1 MTDLAAQRR
10 FFAEEVQV
18 CSNIR
23 SAAVVEALATVP
35 RELFLPAGPWT
46 VRGETDFAAAPRQTP
61 DADPRHVYHN
71 VAVALDAASQ
81 LFNGAPGLLAMAI
94 DALELRPGERVL
106 HVGAGTGYFTALTA
120 HCVGPSGRVVA
131 VEIDADLAG
140 RAAASLATMPWV
152 EVRRGD
158 ASEPMADT
166 SETFDAVLINA
177 GVTHPLESWLD
188 CLSSSGRLIL
198 PLTATMPAMK
208 QIGKGLLLVFT
219 RTPDP
224 STFGARLLTF
234 VAIYSAIGL
243 RDEEIN
249 ARIGQALARNPFPRL
264 QTLRRDA
271 HQPSARC
278 WLHCERFCL
287 GLTSTG
293 ACHAP

>member
-1 MTDLAAQRR
+1 MTNLMAQRR
-10 FFAEEVQV
+10 FFAEEVQI

-23 SAAVVEALATVP
+23 SAAVVEALAAIP
-35 RELFLPAGPWT
+35 REQFLPAGPWT
-46 VRGETDFAAAPRQTP
+46 VRSEADFAAAPRQTP

-71 VAVALDAASQ
+71 VAIALDPACQ

-94 DALELRPGERVL
+94 DALDLQPGARVL
-106 HVGAGTGYFTALTA
+106 HVGAGTGYFTALMA

-131 VEIDADLAG
+131 VEIDADLAD

-158 ASEPMADT
+158 ASERIT
-166 SETFDAVLINA
+166 ETFDAVLINA

-188 CLSSSGRLIL
+188 CLSSTGRLIL

-208 QIGKGLLLVFT
+208 QIGKGLLLLVT
-219 RTPDP
+219 RTPDA

-243 RDEEIN
+243 RDEAIN
-249 ARIGQALARNPFPRL
+249 ARIGQALARNPFPRM
-264 QTLRRDA
+264 QMLRRDE
-271 HQPSARC
+271 HESSPTC
-278 WLHCERFCL
+278 WLHCDTFCL
-287 GLTSTG
+287 ALGV
-293 ACHAP
+293 